1 MTCYTVCTDYGLG
14 KIHNGVCSV
23 SNHSLEV
30 SVYCM
35 YETVYSVVRS
45 FTLTNEYTDN
55 TCLKFMP
62 VGLHYKHT
70 SINNMSN

>member
-1 MTCYTVCTDYGLG
+1 
-14 KIHNGVCSV
+14 
-23 SNHSLEV
+23 
-30 SVYCM
+30 M

-45 FTLTNEYTDN
+45 FTLINEYTDN
-55 TCLKFMP
+55 TYLIFMP